1 MLLKR
6 IIFRLF
12 KSNRYSY
19 VALISAIEKEDIQI
33 EIILEKNFEKILEYN
48 PKDTLIAY
56 SFMSFDIFDVE
67 KEIPILK
74 EKGFK
79 IVAGGPHPSAMPEN
93 TLNIGFDYIF
103 VGEGEK
109 NFTDFLK
116 NILNNIEIK
125 NKIIF
130 STDIVD
136 LNKYPP
142 FAIKNQ
148 HFMPIEIT
156 RGCPFL
162 CGYCQTPNLF
172 GRKVRHRDVEIIL
185 EYAKKGIKFNRKIAR
200 FITPNAFGYGS
211 KNGVIPNVEKIE
223 ELLFNLKKIGMEEIY
238 LGSFPSDVRPE
249 SVTPEVLKIIKKYV
263 DNNMIIIG
271 AQSGSERILNKIK
284 RGHNL
289 EIVERALA
297 LLNDYGFIPYVDFIF
312 GFPFETDE
320 DIKKTFDF
328 MDKITEKY
336 NAVIHSHTFMPLPGT
351 PLFNTGPGKLNKKY
365 YKKLGDLSRDEKL
378 GGYWHKQEQLSLKLY
393 NHFFGGE

>member
-1 MLLKR
+1 LKR

-19 VALISAIEKEDIQI
+19 VSLIAAIEKENITI
-33 EIILEKNFEKILEYN
+33 EPILEKNLKKILSYD

-74 EKGFK
+74 NKGFK
-79 IVAGGPHPSAMPEN
+79 IIAGGPHPSAMPKE
-93 TLNIGFDYIF
+93 TLNIGFDHIF

-109 NFTDFLK
+109 TFTAFLK
-116 NILNNIEIK
+116 NILNGEEI
-125 NKIIF
+125 NEKIII
-130 STDIVD
+130 SKDLVD
-136 LNKYPP
+136 LNFFPP
-142 FAIKNQ
+142 FAIKYQ

-172 GRKVRHRDVEIIL
+172 GRKVRHRDVDIIV
-185 EYAKKGIKFNRKIAR
+185 EYAKEGIKNNRKIAR
-200 FITPNAFGYGS
+200 FISPNSFGYGS

-249 SVTPEVLKIIKKYV
+249 SVTPEILKVIKKYV
-263 DNNMIIIG
+263 NNKMVIIG
-271 AQSGSERILNKIK
+271 AQSGSENILNKIN

-289 EIVERALA
+289 EIVEHSLA
-297 LLNDYGFIPYVDFIF
+297 LLHEHGFIPYVDFIF
-312 GFPFETDE
+312 GFPFETEE
-320 DIKKTFDF
+320 DINKTFDF

-336 NAVIHSHTFMPLPGT
+336 NAVIHSHTFIPLPGT
-351 PLFNTGPGKLNKKY
+351 PLFNVGPGKLSKKY
-365 YKKLGDLSRDEKL
+365 YKKLGDLSRNEKL
-378 GGYWHKQEQLSLKLY
+378 AGYWHKQEQLSIKLY
-393 NHFFGGE
+393 NHFFGGD

>member
-1 MLLKR
+1 MKR

-12 KSNRYSY
+12 KSNRYSI
-19 VALISAIEKEDIQI
+19 VALIAAMEKENINI
-33 EIILEKNFEKILEYN
+33 EPILEKNFNKILEYD
-48 PKDTLIAY
+48 PRDTLIAY

-67 KEIPILK
+67 KEVPILK

-79 IVAGGPHPSAMPEN
+79 IIAGGPHPSAMPEE
-93 TLNIGFDYIF
+93 TLKIGFDHIF
-103 VGEGEK
+103 VGEGEE
-109 NFTDFLK
+109 TVTLFLR
-116 NILNNIEIK
+116 NNSGE
-125 NKIIF
+125 KIIRSEKF
-130 STDIVD
+130 VD
-136 LNKYPP
+136 LNYYPP
-142 FAIKNQ
+142 FAIQNK

-156 RGCPFL
+156 RGCPFT

-172 GRKVRHRDVEIIL
+172 GKIVRHRNVDVIV
-185 EYAKKGIKFNRKIAR
+185 EYAKEGIKHNRKIAR
-200 FITPNAFGYGS
+200 FITPNSFGYGS
-211 KNGVIPNVEKIE
+211 KNGVTPNVEKIE

-238 LGSFPSDVRPE
+238 FGSFPSDVRPE
-249 SVTPEVLKIIKKYV
+249 SVTPDVLKVIKKYV
-263 DNNMIIIG
+263 NNKMIIIG
-271 AQSGSERILNKIK
+271 AQSGSEQILNKIK

-297 LLNDYGFIPYVDFIF
+297 LLKENGFIPYVDFIF

-351 PLFNTGPGKLNKKY
+351 PLFSVGPGKLNKKY
-365 YKKLGDLSRDEKL
+365 YKKLGDLSRNEKL
-378 GGYWHKQEQLSLKLY
+378 AGYWQKQEQLSLKLH

>member
-1 MLLKR
+1 MKR

-12 KSNRYSY
+12 KSNRYSI
-19 VALISAIEKEDIQI
+19 VSLISAIEKENINI
-33 EIILEKNFEKILEYN
+33 ELVLEKNFNKILEYD

-74 EKGFK
+74 EKGFEV
-79 IVAGGPHPSAMPEN
+79 IAGGPHPSAMPER
-93 TLNIGFDYIF
+93 TLKIGFDKIF

-109 NFTDFLK
+109 TFTDFLK
-116 NILNNIEIK
+116 YGSSEKIIYSREYVNLNYYPPYAIK
-125 NKIIF
+125 NK
-130 STDIVD
+130 
-136 LNKYPP
+136 
-142 FAIKNQ
+142 

-172 GRKVRHRDVEIIL
+172 GRKVRHRDVDIII
-185 EYAKKGIKFNRKIAR
+185 EYAKEGIKHNRKIAR
-200 FITPNAFGYGS
+200 FITPNSFGYGS
-211 KNGVIPNVEKIE
+211 KNGVTPNVEKIE
-223 ELLFNLKKIGMEEIY
+223 ELLFNLKKVGVEEIY

-249 SVTPEVLKIIKKYV
+249 SVTSGVLKIIKKYI
-263 DNNMIIIG
+263 NNKMIIVG
-271 AQSGSERILNKIK
+271 AQSGSEKILDKIA

-289 EIVERALA
+289 EIVENALS
-297 LLNDYGFIPYVDFIF
+297 LIHENGFIPYVDFIF

-336 NAVIHSHTFMPLPGT
+336 KAVIHSHTFMPLPGT
-351 PLFNTGPGKLNKKY
+351 PLFDVGPGKLNKKY
-365 YKKLGDLSRDEKL
+365 YKKLGDLSRNEKL
-378 GGYWHKQEQLSLKLY
+378 AGYWHKQEQLSKKLY
-393 NHFFGGE
+393 NHFFGGEII

>member
-1 MLLKR
+1 MKK

-12 KSNRYSY
+12 KSNRYSI
-19 VALISAIEKEDIQI
+19 VALIAAMEKENINI
-33 EIILEKNFEKILEYN
+33 ETILEKNFKKILDYN
-48 PKDTLIAY
+48 PEDTLIVY

-67 KEIPILK
+67 KEVPILK
-74 EKGFK
+74 EKGF
-79 IVAGGPHPSAMPEN
+79 IVIAGGPHPSAMPEE
-93 TLNIGFDYIF
+93 TLKIGFDHIF

-109 NFTDFLK
+109 TFTNFLK
-116 NILNNIEIK
+116 NGSNKKIIYSKEFVDLNFYPPYAIK
-125 NKIIF
+125 NK
-130 STDIVD
+130 
-136 LNKYPP
+136 
-142 FAIKNQ
+142 

-156 RGCPFL
+156 RGCPFV

-172 GRKVRHRDVEIIL
+172 GRIVRHRDTDIII
-185 EYAKKGIKFNRKIAR
+185 EYAKEGIKHNRKIAR
-200 FITPNAFGYGS
+200 FITPNSFGYES

-238 LGSFPSDVRPE
+238 FGSFPSDVRPE

-263 DNNMIIIG
+263 NNKMVIIG
-271 AQSGSERILNKIK
+271 AQSGSENILTKIK

-289 EIVERALA
+289 QIVENALS
-297 LLNDYGFIPYVDFIF
+297 LLHEHGFIPYVDFIF
-312 GFPFETDE
+312 GFPFETEE

-351 PLFNTGPGKLNKKY
+351 PLFDVGPGKLNKKY
-365 YKKLGDLSRDEKL
+365 YKKLGDLSRNEKL
-378 GGYWHKQEQLSLKLY
+378 AGYWHKQEQLSIKLY

>member
-1 MLLKR
+1 MKK

-12 KSNRYSY
+12 KSNRYSI
-19 VALISAIEKEDIQI
+19 VALIAAIEKENINI
-33 EIILEKNFEKILEYN
+33 ETILEKNFKKILDYN
-48 PKDTLIAY
+48 PEDTLIVY

-67 KEIPILK
+67 KEVPILK

-79 IVAGGPHPSAMPEN
+79 VIAGGPHPSAMPEE
-93 TLNIGFDYIF
+93 TLKIGFDHIF

-109 NFTDFLK
+109 TFTNFLK
-116 NILNNIEIK
+116 NGSNERIIYSKEFVDLNFYPPYAIK
-125 NKIIF
+125 NK
-130 STDIVD
+130 
-136 LNKYPP
+136 
-142 FAIKNQ
+142 

-156 RGCPFL
+156 RGCPFV

-172 GRKVRHRDVEIIL
+172 GRIVRHRDVDIII
-185 EYAKKGIKFNRKIAR
+185 EYAKEGIKHNRKIAR
-200 FITPNAFGYGS
+200 FITPNSFGYGS

-249 SVTPEVLKIIKKYV
+249 SVTPEVLKVIKKYV
-263 DNNMIIIG
+263 NNKMVIIG
-271 AQSGSERILNKIK
+271 AQSGSENILNKIK

-289 EIVERALA
+289 EIVEHSLA
-297 LLNDYGFIPYVDFIF
+297 LLHEHGFIPYVDFIF
-312 GFPFETDE
+312 GFPFETEE

-351 PLFNTGPGKLNKKY
+351 PLFNVGPGKLNKKY
-365 YKKLGDLSRDEKL
+365 YKKLGDLSRNEKL
-378 GGYWHKQEQLSLKLY
+378 AGYWHKQEQLSIKLY